1 MYMFMFT
8 FDKQINMFVLNL
20 ILIPVVDFFSDGNS
34 FSEKNIDK
42 KTSFQGHTFV
52 EKQKHWLWH
61 VVNIIIFCFV
71 FVENF

>member
-1 MYMFMFT
+1 MYIFMFT

-20 ILIPVVDFFSDGNS
+20 ILIPVVNFF
-34 FSEKNIDK
+34 FLMIFRKKNIDK

-52 EKQKHWLWH
+52 EKQTHWLWH
-61 VVNIIIFCFV
+61 VVNTITFCFV